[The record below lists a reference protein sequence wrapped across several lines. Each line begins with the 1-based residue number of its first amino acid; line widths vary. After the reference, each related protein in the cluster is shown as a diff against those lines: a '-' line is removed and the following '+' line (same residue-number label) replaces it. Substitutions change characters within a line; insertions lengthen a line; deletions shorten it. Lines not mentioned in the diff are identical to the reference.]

1 MPRLV
6 DHAERREAII
16 SAAWRLIAARGIDGI
31 NMRDLAAEA
40 GYSNGALS
48 HYFSGKDEILQSA
61 FEHVLVATNNRI
73 AASSRGLR
81 GLRAL
86 RKVCLEIMPSTEEAR
101 LEARIA
107 ISLWQRALTD
117 RQMESVNNTAVREWR
132 ALMARHI
139 DEAIADGEANTCDAA
154 VQANALMN
162 MMIGLQVS
170 AVLDRGAT
178 TRKSQLAML
187 DATIGSFRADH
198 T

>member
-73 AASSRGLR
+73 AASSHGLR

-139 DEAIADGEANTCDAA
+139 DEAVADGEANACDAA

-187 DATIGSFRADH
+187 DAAIDSFTTDH